1 MNWTPAGKYAL
12 KGEHG
17 YQVAKYMVIDEP
29 HYQAWLGM
37 EAIGYPC
44 DTVKEAKERCER
56 HLQIMG
62 REAA

>member
-1 MNWTPAGKYAL
+1 MKWEQTSKYVL

-17 YQVAKYMVIDEP
+17 YQVAKYVIADESR
-29 HYQAWLGM
+29 YQAWLDM

-44 DTVKEAKERCER
+44 DSVKEAKERCER

>member
-1 MNWTPAGKYAL
+1 MNWAAKTKYSISSGAYTIGKYLIADKAL
-12 KGEHG
+12 
-17 YQVAKYMVIDEP
+17 YQP
-29 HYQAWLGM
+29 WLGM